1 MWVVKQIIEWL
12 IGKVFKV
19 YYRITGYAG
28 IFLIILIVEC
38 IGLLLYRD
46 EALGLVRVQESKTI
60 IADARL
66 KTEQNNPEAYEYKYE
81 YELLLENHGSKSNY
95 IPSVQVEN
103 QEEDL
108 LSSEIIGVYQE
119 AENWAQV
126 GREDSTF
133 VPAGSQAKV
142 TVLIESSA
150 KVEKLIFT
158 IGTIGE
164 ESRFEVEVPKGRE

>member
-12 IGKVFKV
+12 IGKVFST
-19 YYRITGYAG
+19 YYKITGYAG
-28 IFLIILIVEC
+28 IFLLVLIVEC
-38 IGLLLYRD
+38 IGLAVYRD
-46 EALGLVRVQESKTI
+46 DALGMVEVHESKTI

-66 KTEQNNPEAYEYKYE
+66 KTEENNPETYEYKYE

-95 IPSVQVEN
+95 IPSIHVEN
-103 QEEDL
+103 QEEYS

-119 AENWAQV
+119 AENWAKV

-142 TVLIESSA
+142 TVLVKSSA

-158 IGTIGE
+158 IGD
-164 ESRFEVEVPKGRE
+164 ESHFEVEVPSGKE